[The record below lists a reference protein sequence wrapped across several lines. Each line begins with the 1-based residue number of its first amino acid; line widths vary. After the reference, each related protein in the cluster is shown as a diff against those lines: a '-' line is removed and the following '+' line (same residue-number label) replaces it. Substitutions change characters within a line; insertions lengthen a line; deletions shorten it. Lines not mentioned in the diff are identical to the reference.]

1 MRSSPAP
8 GHHQVPCAP
17 VPSRIYKY
25 QAHGY
30 AFSSLEELLRSLGGD
45 AFVNMTQR
53 SVAESL
59 LEVGV
64 TQRFV
69 DDVIAAVLRS
79 SYGQSVLV
87 PAFAGETGDP
97 IFSPSDSAAPPWTG
111 C

>member
-1 MRSSPAP
+1 
-8 GHHQVPCAP
+8 
-17 VPSRIYKY
+17 
-25 QAHGY
+25 
-30 AFSSLEELLRSLGGD
+30 
-45 AFVNMTQR
+45 MTQR

-97 IFSPSDSAAPPWTG
+97 LFSPCDSPSQHPLHGQAVEPPSSSSFQEP
-111 C
+111 CC